1 MMNEPII
8 FLKRLSEGKQD
19 DIILLYQEVFPKIER
34 FVLSNNGRVGDADD
48 IFQKALLQLIVR
60 YRKEA
65 FEITGSFE
73 YYFFSVCKNLW
84 RRELNASKLT
94 TNDLDVI
101 ENLSDDNT
109 QTAFAIVEQERYDLF
124 TEKLASLSDNC
135 KQLLTLFFAKTPY
148 NNILQKF
155 GYTSENVVRQR
166 IFKCKKR
173 LIELIQKDSRYTNL
187 KDL

>member
-1 MMNEPII
+1 MTNQSNS
-8 FLKRLSEGKQD
+8 FFKKLSEGKQE
-19 DIILLYQEVFPKIER
+19 DIILLYQEVFPKIEQ
-34 FVLSNNGRVGDADD
+34 FVLHNNGRTGDADD

-65 FEITGSFE
+65 FEINATFE
-73 YYFFSVCKNLW
+73 SYFFMVCKNLW
-84 RRELNASKLT
+84 RRELNTSKLT
-94 TNDLDVI
+94 TNNLDIIKNVS
-101 ENLSDDNT
+101 EDTN
-109 QTAFAIVEQERYDLF
+109 TAFSIVEQERYELF

-135 KQLLTLFFAKTPY
+135 KHILKLFFAKTAY
-148 NNILQKF
+148 TVIMEKF

-173 LIELIQKDSRYTNL
+173 LTTLIKKDSRYTNL